1 MGLDVFFMM
10 ETSRKRVAL
19 LKAGMDGKTR
29 EKLYVILNNF
39 ELVGCNPQKIN
50 CWEFVG
56 CGRKSGGESVP
67 KSGVCKAS
75 IDTSAD
81 GVNNGKN
88 GGRICWAISGTFCRD
103 RIQGRFA
110 KKLLSCRSCNFFHK
124 VKKEEGNKF
133 SLSKNNIN
141 DSLAGTAGSI

>member
-1 MGLDVFFMM
+1 ML
-10 ETSRKRVAL
+10 ETSRERVVL
-19 LKAGMDGKTR
+19 LKAGIDGKTI

-39 ELVGCNPQKIN
+39 EFVGFNPQKIN
-50 CWEFVG
+50 CWEFAG
-56 CGRKSGGESVP
+56 CNRELGKESAS

-110 KKLLSCRSCNFFHK
+110 KKLLSCRSCVFFLQGQRGR
-124 VKKEEGNKF
+124 GNKIF
-133 SLSKNNIN
+133 AFKK
-141 DSLAGTAGSI
+141 